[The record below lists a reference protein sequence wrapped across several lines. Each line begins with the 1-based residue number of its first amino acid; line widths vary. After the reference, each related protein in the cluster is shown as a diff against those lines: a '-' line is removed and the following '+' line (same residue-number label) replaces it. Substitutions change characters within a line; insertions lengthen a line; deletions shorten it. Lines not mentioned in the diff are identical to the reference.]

1 MTSPNPYAID
11 SDTLSG
17 MKPLRQAVF
26 ALSSSAG
33 EREENL
39 QGAINALVGTP
50 DVFVVEI
57 SPVYESAFGAVEEAE
72 TSAEKLCVVVL
83 TDTTLSESRLMD
95 RLKTIESVY
104 KLKRDGQEVS
114 RALDIDL
121 VVVGD
126 VELDSAEIV
135 LPHPTAHRRVEVLR
149 PWSDIDSDA
158 RLPGVGSAA
167 DLLADMATD
176 GLRRRDDVELER

>member
-11 SDTLSG
+11 ADTLSG

-39 QGAINALVGTP
+39 QGAINALVDTP

-57 SPVYESAFGAVEEAE
+57 SPVYESTGGGIE
-72 TSAEKLCVVVL
+72 SAEATAAKLCAVVL
-83 TDTTLSESRLMD
+83 TDTTLSESRLID
-95 RLKTIESVY
+95 RLTTIESVY
-104 KLKRDGQEVS
+104 KRDGQEVD

-121 VVVGD
+121 IVVGD
-126 VELDSAEIV
+126 VAMENADIV

-149 PWSDIDSDA
+149 PWSEIDSDA
-158 RLPGVGSAA
+158 RLPGLGLAA
-167 DLLADMATD
+167 DLLADLATD
-176 GLRRRDDVELER
+176 ELRRRDDVELER

>member
-39 QGAINALVGTP
+39 QGAINALVDTP
-50 DVFVVEI
+50 DVFVAEI
-57 SPVYESAFGAVEEAE
+57 SPVYELVAEESSLTA
-72 TSAEKLCVVVL
+72 VVL
-83 TDTTLSESRLMD
+83 TDTTLSEQRLMD
-95 RLKTIESVY
+95 RLQTIESVY
-104 KLKRDGQEVS
+104 KRKRDGEVVS

-121 VVVGD
+121 VVVND
-126 VELDSAEIV
+126 VVIDSAEIV
-135 LPHPTAHRRVEVLR
+135 LPHPRAHQRAEVLR

-158 RLPGVGSAA
+158 RLPGVGTAL
-167 DLLADMATD
+167 DLLAELATE